1 MIFKQCYFISWL
13 GRVREGRLALLHEA
27 VKWAQSH
34 DFSIHIIAMQW
45 KEEEYEQF
53 PGIDFIKL
61 NKRLP
66 PGHARN
72 IALNFFYAT
81 SDDLCII
88 LDDDTYIAEGDS
100 IIQLLRDRPVKGV
113 LYSVRDSKMPRVE
126 CTRTRFERP
135 EQITSG
141 VFIVRQELQL
151 FFNTDFKYYKN
162 KLLWGEDVNLLGRI
176 YDRGLRAYE
185 VVTSRT
191 NKSRERDITPST
203 WHTSQDF
210 SQTERHYEINS
221 KDFNNLV
228 TYNGGDMIIEEPI
241 QPFEM

>member
-13 GRVREGRLALLHEA
+13 GRVREERLALLHEA

-34 DFSIHIIAMQW
+34 NFSIHIIAMQW

-53 PGIDFIKL
+53 PDIDFIKL

-135 EQITSG
+135 KQITSG
-141 VFIVRQELQL
+141 VFIVRQGFQL
-151 FFNTDFKYYKN
+151 FFNTDFKYYGN

-176 YDRGLRAYE
+176 YDRGMQAYE

-191 NKSRERDITPST
+191 NKTRERGITPST
-203 WHTSQDF
+203 WHTAEDF
-210 SQTERHYEINS
+210 AQTERHYEINS
-221 KDFNNLV
+221 KDFGNLV
-228 TYNGGDMIIEEPI
+228 DYREGHMFVEGDTP
-241 QPFEM
+241 PFEM